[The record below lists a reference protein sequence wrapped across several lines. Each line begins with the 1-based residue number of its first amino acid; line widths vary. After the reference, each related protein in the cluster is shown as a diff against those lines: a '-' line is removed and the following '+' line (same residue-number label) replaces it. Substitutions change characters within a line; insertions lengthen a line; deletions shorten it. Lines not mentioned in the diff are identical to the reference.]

1 MNDLEKCS
9 PKLSGKKIAV
19 WTVFLCLLL
28 LTVREAGA
36 ELQTLLLQRPDSETQ
51 RFFVLKGNDLSVK
64 NGNNGPVYRVSLINA
79 NSEKEVLGIAELP
92 AGESFKLGFN
102 KAGSYR
108 LYYSSNSDR
117 KDKADKFVI
126 IEVVP
131 AYPA

>member
-1 MNDLEKCS
+1 MNGLGTYSQKFN
-9 PKLSGKKIAV
+9 GKKIAF

-28 LTVREAGA
+28 LTVKESRA
-36 ELQTLLLQRPDSETQ
+36 ELQTLFLHHPDSETQ
-51 RFFVLKGNDLSVK
+51 RFLVLRGNDLSVK
-64 NGNNGPVYRVSLINA
+64 NDYSGPVYGVSLINA
-79 NSEKEVLGIAELP
+79 SSEKQVLGIAELP

-108 LYYSSNSDR
+108 LYYSSNPDR